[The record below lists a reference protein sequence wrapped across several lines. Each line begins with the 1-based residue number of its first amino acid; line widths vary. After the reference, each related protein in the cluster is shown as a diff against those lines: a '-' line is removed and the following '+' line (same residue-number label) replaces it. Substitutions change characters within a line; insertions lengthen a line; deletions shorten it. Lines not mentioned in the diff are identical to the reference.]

1 MTPHIPVLMDEIL
14 SFFEPLTLT
23 YFMDGTVGFAGHA
36 EALLNAHPE
45 IEQYLAID
53 HDIEALK
60 ASKKRL
66 APFGDK
72 VTFYHGPFSEF
83 TNAKARGLFDGILL
97 DLGVSSWQ
105 LDQPDR
111 GFSFSKEGPLD
122 MRMDQE
128 RLLTAKEVV
137 NTYSEKKLGEIF
149 KEYGEEPRWRR
160 AAAAIVE
167 ARQKMRIETTTQLSE
182 ALSRALTWGGNRG
195 KKIHPHTLIFQ
206 ALRIYVNEELEH
218 LKKTL
223 PQAVNALAPGGRLC
237 VISFHSLEDRIVK
250 HTLRSL
256 YVEHREIK
264 ILTKK
269 PVEAEMQEVKKNP
282 RARSAKLRVIE
293 KL

>member
-1 MTPHIPVLMDEIL
+1 MTLHIPVLMDEIL
-14 SFFEPLTLT
+14 SFLEPLQMT

-36 EALLNAHPE
+36 EAILTAHPE
-45 IEQYLAID
+45 IEEYLAID
-53 HDIEALK
+53 QDIEALN

-83 TNAKARGLFDGILL
+83 ANAKAKGLFNGILL

-105 LDQPDR
+105 LDQPER
-111 GFSFSKEGPLD
+111 GFSFTKEGPLD
-122 MRMDQE
+122 MRMNRE
-128 RLLTAKEVV
+128 GLLTAEEVV
-137 NTYSEKKLGEIF
+137 NTFSEKKLGEII

-160 AAAAIVE
+160 AAQAIVE
-167 ARQKMRIETTTQLSE
+167 ARQKGRIETTTQLSE
-182 ALSRALTWGGNRG
+182 ALARALTWGGNRG
-195 KKIHPHTLIFQ
+195 KKIHPHTLVFQ
-206 ALRIYVNEELEH
+206 ALRIYVNQELEL
-218 LKKTL
+218 LKQVL
-223 PQAVNALAPGGRLC
+223 PRAVESLAPGGRLC

-269 PVEAEMQEVKKNP
+269 PVEAQIQEVRSNP